1 LWYIDCLK
9 GFLKVTVLT
18 PFLRA
23 YVERTEKGEPLHL
36 VCFKL
41 ERIRFLCEV
50 GLNESS
56 TEEKEFIYSK
66 DPLEDTDHT

>member
-1 LWYIDCLK
+1 MDHSK
-9 GFLKVTVLT
+9 EFLKVTVLT

-23 YVERTEKGEPLHL
+23 YVEHMEKGEPLHL

-41 ERIRFLCEV
+41 ERICFLCEI
-50 GLNESS
+50 GLNKSS
-56 TEEKEFIYSK
+56 TEEKEFIPSE